1 MLIIHQFKNG
11 HSLPLSSIE
20 DTDSLPEAD
29 KVNKRFKRNLDVVE
43 SIKRQR
49 WAMNRSGKLPM
60 KKLRDFRNGDS
71 LKSMRPTKNQNHME
85 NLNLRS

>member
-11 HSLPLSSIE
+11 HSSPLSSIE

-29 KVNKRFKRNLDVVE
+29 KVDKRFKRNLDVVE

-49 WAMNRSGKLPM
+49 
-60 KKLRDFRNGDS
+60 
-71 LKSMRPTKNQNHME
+71 
-85 NLNLRS
+85 